1 MTRVFA
7 LFDGADKL
15 QDAQDAL
22 ERAGMT
28 ADIERVFDGTAENT
42 TVPRPLVAGSVAP
55 ISTDGRPDGAA
66 AVGLGRN
73 WLAEFQVDDD
83 EARFLSD
90 SVSNGASLLIVRTE
104 RPDEVADIMNSAG
117 GTRVFT
123 KD

>member
-7 LFDGADKL
+7 LFDRDDKL
-15 QDAQDAL
+15 QNAQDGL
-22 ERAGMT
+22 ERAGLT
-28 ADIERVFDGTAENT
+28 ADIERVFDGSGTDAAT
-42 TVPRPLVAGSVAP
+42 PRPLVAGSVAP

-83 EARFLSD
+83 EARFLAD
-90 SVSNGASLLIVRTE
+90 SVGNGASMLIVRTD
-104 RPDEVADIMNSAG
+104 RPDDVADILNTSG